1 MIRECFQLPAK
12 GSGTCCI
19 SNLKTKRVKK
29 FRTLETDGE
38 VISYKPEI
46 VCHWNCCMTSSEFVT
61 SICEIFSR
69 AEFLIIRHFKKWFP
83 CPDEVI
89 VYLHI
94 TFGGVKALIKWFW
107 GHPLHRK
114 LFGLPWAVYIFIYL
128 SHQPKVCHFDLVAM
142 ANEDITGSKVSVNK
156 PVFREMIL
164 LKIEEIYGKI
174 V

>member
-1 MIRECFQLPAK
+1 
-12 GSGTCCI
+12 
-19 SNLKTKRVKK
+19 
-29 FRTLETDGE
+29 
-38 VISYKPEI
+38 
-46 VCHWNCCMTSSEFVT
+46 MTSSEFVT

-69 AEFLIIRHFKKWFP
+69 AEILIIKPFKKWFP
-83 CPDEVI
+83 CPDEGI

-114 LFGLPWAVYIFIYL
+114 FFGLPWAVHIFIYL

-164 LKIEEIYGKI
+164 LKIEEIYGIILLHEIFLQFDWLRAVVYQLNLKYLHVKI
-174 V
+174 TNLSRVVV

>member
-1 MIRECFQLPAK
+1 
-12 GSGTCCI
+12 
-19 SNLKTKRVKK
+19 
-29 FRTLETDGE
+29 
-38 VISYKPEI
+38 
-46 VCHWNCCMTSSEFVT
+46 MTSSEFVT

-164 LKIEEIYGKI
+164 LKIEEIYGIILLHEIFLQFDWLRAVVYQLNLKYLHVKI
-174 V
+174 TNLSRVVV